1 MKINKDI
8 TIGSIVA
15 EDIRVASIFQKYGL
29 DFCCGGNKTLQVA
42 CLAQDIDIESII
54 SELNEV
60 NKIEGEKIDYQSLE
74 LDELVTYIIQT
85 HHRYIN
91 EKGPIT
97 AQFIEKVA
105 HVHGERHHETVE
117 IARIFKELLSELG
130 PHMMK
135 EEKVLFPYIMNLVKM
150 EKGEISSSSFRQ
162 FVSNPIRVMMM
173 EHDKAGDMLKS
184 IKKISNNYS
193 VPVDACNT
201 YKAAFSN
208 LQEMSDDIILHI
220 HLENNIL
227 FPKAVKLEE
236 NLTRD
241 IFEK

>member
-1 MKINKDI
+1 
-8 TIGSIVA
+8 
-15 EDIRVASIFQKYGL
+15 
-29 DFCCGGNKTLQVA
+29 
-42 CLAQDIDIESII
+42 
-54 SELNEV
+54 
-60 NKIEGEKIDYQSLE
+60 
-74 LDELVTYIIQT
+74 
-85 HHRYIN
+85 
-91 EKGPIT
+91 
-97 AQFIEKVA
+97 
-105 HVHGERHHETVE
+105 
-117 IARIFKELLSELG
+117 
-130 PHMMK
+130 MMK
-135 EEKVLFPYIMNLVKM
+135 EEKVLFPYIMNLVKI
-150 EKGEISSSSFRQ
+150 EKGEISSNSFRQ

-241 IFEK
+241 ILEK